1 MQDSRNLIEW
11 NIVSEDKS
19 EAAVIMVQETV
30 KPHSSQEMIRTK
42 GLDEGAIYHFYNRV
56 QKVDVM
62 RFGDLINI
70 LSPVHIKKDS
80 LLHKAVAK
88 FYKMKG
94 DKEDYRVSGSV
105 LNRAGVQVSPS
116 FAGTGMN
123 EGTRV
128 YQDFDARMYFLKK
141 EK

>member
-1 MQDSRNLIEW
+1 MQDERNLIEW

-19 EAAVIMVQETV
+19 EAAVIMVQDLV
-30 KPHSSQEMIRTK
+30 KPHTSQVTIRTR
-42 GLDEGAIYHFYNRV
+42 GLDDGATYHLYNRV

-88 FYKMKG
+88 FYKMTG
-94 DKEDYRVSGSV
+94 DKEDWRVSGSV
-105 LNRAGVQVSPS
+105 LNHVGFAPAQS

-128 YQDFDARMYFLKK
+128 YQDYDARMYFMKK
-141 EK
+141 DN